1 MKKCILITLLAL
13 QYFTSVAQF
22 GNREDKKQEEKF
34 TYIESKYDPSYLK
47 YIRTFQCNSK
57 EGDDISSMLRAIR
70 IQAVPLGANCFRLKN
85 FSRID
90 STGQM
95 TLILETYFA
104 TDRQLELNSALH
116 ETNVMYIFSDH
127 NFGGRI
133 HTFKLND
140 SIFSLPAGYYYKY
153 YLKYGEEASL
163 NKGGHFGST
172 LEVTYRE
179 DKPPIFI
186 RITGAGFT
194 KVPGANFSDVSGV
207 KQNKTVLGLTGGKLH
222 YLTSNLGLLL
232 ANTLQL
238 LKP

>member
-1 MKKCILITLLAL
+1 MKNCILITLLAL
-13 QYFTSVAQF
+13 QNFTSVAQF
-22 GNREDKKQEEKF
+22 GNRQFGNKEDQKREEQF
-34 TYIESKYDPSYLK
+34 TYIESKFDYTYLK

-85 FSRID
+85 FTRID

-104 TDRQLELNSALH
+104 TDIQLELNSALH

-140 SIFSLPAGYYYKY
+140 SIISLPAGYYYKY

-163 NKGGHFGST
+163 NMGGHFGST
-172 LEVTYRE
+172 LTIRWIEN
-179 DKPPIFI
+179 KPPLFI
-186 RITGAGFT
+186 KVSGAGL
-194 KVPGANFSDVSGV
+194 ADVYGV
-207 KQNKTVLGLTGGKLH
+207 NQNKVIFGLTGGKLY
-222 YLTSNLGLLL
+222 YLTTNLGLLL

-238 LKP
+238 LK